1 MVFKKLL
8 INVYVYVNYIVDIIC
23 LIKIIVMFYSYVFI
37 CVMILFLNCSIVFY
51 GEKYKKKIEKNGKD
65 IMKLF

>member
-23 LIKIIVMFYSYVFI
+23 LIKIIVMFYNYVFI

-51 GEKYKKKIEKNGKD
+51 GEKYKKKNCKKW
-65 IMKLF
+65 